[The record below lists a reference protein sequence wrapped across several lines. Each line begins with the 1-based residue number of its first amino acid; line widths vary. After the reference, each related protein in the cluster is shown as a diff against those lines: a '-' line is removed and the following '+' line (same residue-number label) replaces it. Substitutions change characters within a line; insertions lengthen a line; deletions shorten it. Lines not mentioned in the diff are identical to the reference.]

1 MAMQNGRFVYLKYRN
16 FTSRVVD
23 EPGAAHPTKPTPSKP
38 PRPSLGKQTQ
48 QKLTHDYHAKHREIQ
63 ADNSVYVKDV
73 KRAKSW
79 IPGTIIGR
87 TGPVS
92 AKVQLN
98 PGEIIRRHQDHIRIR
113 TDPDPTPQ
121 GDGENQD
128 IIPLEIPLVP
138 SDGLPTQ
145 ALQNPASQSPAPLQP
160 STSEVERQQ
169 ATSSPTKRRSTR
181 TRQRPKRFGDYEV
194 EY

>member
-1 MAMQNGRFVYLKYRN
+1 MALNTLKYHRIIQPQMAMQNGRFVYLKYRN

-98 PGEIIRRHQDHIRIR
+98 LVRSYE
-113 TDPDPTPQ
+113 
-121 GDGENQD
+121 D
-128 IIPLEIPLVP
+128 IK
-138 SDGLPTQ
+138 T
-145 ALQNPASQSPAPLQP
+145 
-160 STSEVERQQ
+160 TSEFVRIQIRPHKETVRIKI
-169 ATSSPTKRRSTR
+169 SFPWRYLWFPVMDYLHKHYR
-181 TRQRPKRFGDYEV
+181 TLHHSHPHHYNHQLVK
-194 EY
+194 